1 MKGYMGY
8 ERGDKIFLKAPTGS
22 KSHYN
27 HRHQRV
33 ALRITAGKVY
43 KGVVE
48 EQEAF
53 NLGIKIVDDS
63 GKPFYTSLK
72 SPAVLGNTVDW
83 IIWDPFLENLQNIL
97 SE

>member
-8 ERGDKIFLKAPTGS
+8 GVGDEIFLKAPTDS
-22 KSHYN
+22 KYN
-27 HRHQRV
+27 YQGV
-33 ALRITAGKVY
+33 APRITAGKVY

-53 NLGIKIVDDS
+53 NLGIIVVDDY

-72 SPAVLGNTVDW
+72 SPAVFGSTVDW